1 MADEKLCKL
10 LLDHHQNWVL
20 ELPHVTGIG
29 IISDH
34 SDMDGC
40 VIAVYVDS
48 QITFEALPIAHILPY
63 IMTTIV
69 DDKVVQIPM
78 KIIETGK
85 LNFGL
90 EH

>member
-1 MADEKLCKL
+1 
-10 LLDHHQNWVL
+10 
-20 ELPHVTGIG
+20 
-29 IISDH
+29 
-34 SDMDGC
+34 MDGC

-90 EH
+90 NIRSITVANISLRYADLRNTN

>member
-1 MADEKLCKL
+1 
-10 LLDHHQNWVL
+10 
-20 ELPHVTGIG
+20 
-29 IISDH
+29 
-34 SDMDGC
+34 MDGC

>member
-1 MADEKLCKL
+1 
-10 LLDHHQNWVL
+10 
-20 ELPHVTGIG
+20 
-29 IISDH
+29 
-34 SDMDGC
+34 MDGC

-48 QITFEALPIAHILPY
+48 QIIFEALPIAHILPY